1 MQQIQVQKKILLQ
14 DHVSGSIQTSESH
27 KEAFKTEKGQELK
40 TTSYNYM
47 TCGCHPTH
55 IFLFLCTN

>member
-40 TTSYNYM
+40 TTSY
-47 TCGCHPTH
+47 C
-55 IFLFLCTN
+55 F

>member
-40 TTSYNYM
+40 TTSYCFQQFSN
-47 TCGCHPTH
+47 C
-55 IFLFLCTN
+55 IFGNAHMNFR